1 MSAMKRDGSSLTN
14 LKNRDGSLHDLFGN
28 ERPIDKLRSRNPVFN
43 SSYKTCSNMGTKLP
57 DSIKRLQVDYIKN
70 NGGDINDLSG
80 NYQTDRHFN
89 LKMVGILFTIC
100 LKPLHTFSHSL
111 FVSFRSKKAATNHSK
126 PITSLKTKIM
136 HHRIKKSITRP
147 PPPKSSTTS
156 MTRAPQSITN
166 PWSSS

>member
-1 MSAMKRDGSSLTN
+1 MTN

-89 LKMVGILFTIC
+89 LKMVSILFTIC
-100 LKPLHTFSHSL
+100 WDRSILFLIHFSFHLGLKKQLL
-111 FVSFRSKKAATNHSK
+111 
-126 PITSLKTKIM
+126 IT
-136 HHRIKKSITRP
+136 
-147 PPPKSSTTS
+147 
-156 MTRAPQSITN
+156 QSQ
-166 PWSSS
+166 